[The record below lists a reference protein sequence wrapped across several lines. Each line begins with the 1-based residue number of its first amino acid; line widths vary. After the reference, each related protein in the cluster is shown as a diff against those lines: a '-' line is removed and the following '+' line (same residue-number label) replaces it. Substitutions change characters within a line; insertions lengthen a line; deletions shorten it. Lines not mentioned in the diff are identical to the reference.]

1 MVNLNLIELAEHLA
15 LEECKRIYGDNHE
28 TLYRNNYQEFR
39 GYVLRPAVKI
49 TMKYK
54 LLNTSQDI
62 RESIYRLMIRQKIRK
77 VQLADEMDLSYPSI
91 LNKIENPGT
100 FKVSELLKL
109 CNILNV
115 DINELLIKY

>member
-1 MVNLNLIELAEHLA
+1 
-15 LEECKRIYGDNHE
+15 
-28 TLYRNNYQEFR
+28 
-39 GYVLRPAVKI
+39 
-49 TMKYK
+49 MKYK

-62 RESIYRLMIRQKIRK
+62 RESIYRLMIRNKIRK
-77 VQLADEMDLSYPSI
+77 VELADKMDLSYPSI

-100 FKVSELLKL
+100 FKVSELLEL

>member
-1 MVNLNLIELAEHLA
+1 
-15 LEECKRIYGDNHE
+15 
-28 TLYRNNYQEFR
+28 
-39 GYVLRPAVKI
+39 
-49 TMKYK
+49 MKYK
-54 LLNTSQDI
+54 VLNTSQDI

-77 VQLADEMDLSYPSI
+77 VELADRMELSYPSI

-100 FKVSELLKL
+100 FKVSELLEL

>member
-1 MVNLNLIELAEHLA
+1 
-15 LEECKRIYGDNHE
+15 
-28 TLYRNNYQEFR
+28 
-39 GYVLRPAVKI
+39 
-49 TMKYK
+49 MKYK

-77 VQLADEMDLSYPSI
+77 VQLADEMELSYPSI

>member
-1 MVNLNLIELAEHLA
+1 
-15 LEECKRIYGDNHE
+15 
-28 TLYRNNYQEFR
+28 
-39 GYVLRPAVKI
+39 
-49 TMKYK
+49 MKYK
-54 LLNTSQDI
+54 VLNTSQDI

-77 VQLADEMDLSYPSI
+77 VELADKMELSYPSI

-100 FKVSELLKL
+100 FKVSELLEL

>member
-1 MVNLNLIELAEHLA
+1 
-15 LEECKRIYGDNHE
+15 
-28 TLYRNNYQEFR
+28 
-39 GYVLRPAVKI
+39 
-49 TMKYK
+49 MKYK

-62 RESIYRLMIRQKIRK
+62 RESIYRLMIRNKIRK
-77 VQLADEMDLSYPSI
+77 VELADRMELSYPSI

-100 FKVSELLKL
+100 YKVSELLEL

>member
-1 MVNLNLIELAEHLA
+1 
-15 LEECKRIYGDNHE
+15 
-28 TLYRNNYQEFR
+28 
-39 GYVLRPAVKI
+39 
-49 TMKYK
+49 MKYK

-62 RESIYRLMIRQKIRK
+62 RESIYRLMIRNKIRK
-77 VQLADEMDLSYPSI
+77 VELASKMELSYPSI

-100 FKVSELLKL
+100 FKVSELLEL

>member
-1 MVNLNLIELAEHLA
+1 
-15 LEECKRIYGDNHE
+15 
-28 TLYRNNYQEFR
+28 
-39 GYVLRPAVKI
+39 
-49 TMKYK
+49 MKYK
-54 LLNTSQDI
+54 VLSTSQDI

-77 VQLADEMDLSYPSI
+77 VELADRMELSYPSI

-100 FKVSELLKL
+100 FKVSELLNL

>member
-1 MVNLNLIELAEHLA
+1 
-15 LEECKRIYGDNHE
+15 
-28 TLYRNNYQEFR
+28 
-39 GYVLRPAVKI
+39 
-49 TMKYK
+49 MKYK

-62 RESIYRLMIRQKIRK
+62 RESIYRLMIRNKIRK
-77 VQLADEMDLSYPSI
+77 VELADKMELSYPSI

-100 FKVSELLKL
+100 FKVSELLEL

>member
-1 MVNLNLIELAEHLA
+1 
-15 LEECKRIYGDNHE
+15 
-28 TLYRNNYQEFR
+28 
-39 GYVLRPAVKI
+39 
-49 TMKYK
+49 MKYK

-62 RESIYRLMIRQKIRK
+62 RESIYRLMIRNKIRK
-77 VQLADEMDLSYPSI
+77 IDLASKMELSYPSI

-100 FKVSELLKL
+100 FKVSELLNL

>member
-1 MVNLNLIELAEHLA
+1 
-15 LEECKRIYGDNHE
+15 
-28 TLYRNNYQEFR
+28 
-39 GYVLRPAVKI
+39 
-49 TMKYK
+49 MKYK

-100 FKVSELLKL
+100 FKVSELLEL

>member
-1 MVNLNLIELAEHLA
+1 
-15 LEECKRIYGDNHE
+15 
-28 TLYRNNYQEFR
+28 
-39 GYVLRPAVKI
+39 
-49 TMKYK
+49 MKYK

-77 VQLADEMDLSYPSI
+77 IQLADEMDLSYPSI